1 MVIAPLLGPL
11 IALSFGSSLG
21 DGKLLLSALKTGL
34 TGLGLAFLVS
44 LFIGMVW
51 PVDIGRGEAL
61 IASTESLARTDVG
74 LAGVALALVSGAAA
88 VLSLTTGLSST
99 LVGVMVAVAL
109 LPPTAT
115 MGMLV
120 GAGYTKLAGGAM
132 LLLAV
137 NVVCVIISA
146 KLVFLAKGV
155 QPRTWHERNKA
166 RQSTVLY
173 GAIWGAL
180 LLVLMLIVY
189 ARHRV
194 FA

>member
-1 MVIAPLLGPL
+1 MDIA
-11 IALSFGSSLG
+11 S
-21 DGKLLLSALKTGL
+21 
-34 TGLGLAFLVS
+34 
-44 LFIGMVW
+44 
-51 PVDIGRGEAL
+51 GEIL
-61 IASTESLARTDVG
+61 IASTEILARTDVG

-120 GAGYTKLAGGAM
+120 GAGHMKLAGGAA

-146 KLVFLAKGV
+146 KLMSVTRRASLPSFTE
-155 QPRTWHERNKA
+155 PF
-166 RQSTVLY
+166 
-173 GAIWGAL
+173 GAL
-180 LLVLMLIVY
+180 CCWCWCSLSMRATGCLRDGS
-189 ARHRV
+189 AT
-194 FA
+194 